1 MGANDPD
8 RVLPS
13 EDGIAQDLA
22 EAACIENGARDAED
36 RSSAPC
42 ETHGVNLTRV
52 GAVATTFA
60 HIAASSWNSMHL
72 LTNMSRAL
80 TLFLRVDP
88 HRAEIV
94 MWGSCLQGVTRA

>member
-22 EAACIENGARDAED
+22 EAACIENGARDVED

-52 GAVATTFA
+52 GR
-60 HIAASSWNSMHL
+60 WQL
-72 LTNMSRAL
+72 LLRTSR
-80 TLFLRVDP
+80 RHP
-88 HRAEIV
+88 GIP
-94 MWGSCLQGVTRA
+94 CIC